1 MTVIHL
7 LVYTLT
13 PQFSEIGPFKL
24 TENCE
29 NENYELCSNWAG
41 KNRKLR
47 GLLGCLDRKLRG
59 MSMIWNTENCENEN
73 YGGEN
78 CGVTVYIKIG
88 RFLTILQRF
97 SLFLEQHQKSRF
109 FFARIATNRQK
120 SFDLY
125 IVDGFEIAIIC
136 SL

>member
-1 MTVIHL
+1 MAGGAGVFAAISITEIRRYAERKE
-7 LVYTLT
+7 YTLT

-73 YGGEN
+73 YGA
-78 CGVTVYIKIG
+78 KIAG
-88 RFLTILQRF
+88 
-97 SLFLEQHQKSRF
+97 SRC
-109 FFARIATNRQK
+109 I
-120 SFDLY
+120 
-125 IVDGFEIAIIC
+125 
-136 SL
+136 

>member
-1 MTVIHL
+1 MKHNFIRFEMQ
-7 LVYTLT
+7 YTLT

-78 CGVTVYIKIG
+78 CGVTVYCENNINK
-88 RFLTILQRF
+88 TQ
-97 SLFLEQHQKSRF
+97 
-109 FFARIATNRQK
+109 
-120 SFDLY
+120 DCY
-125 IVDGFEIAIIC
+125 
-136 SL
+136 

>member
-1 MTVIHL
+1 MRIRVWNYAL
-7 LVYTLT
+7 LYTLT

-47 GLLGCLDRKLRG
+47 GLLGCLDRKLRE

-78 CGVTVYIKIG
+78 CGVTVYRNLYNKSKN
-88 RFLTILQRF
+88 TPEILLKLFKRR
-97 SLFLEQHQKSRF
+97 SLKS
-109 FFARIATNRQK
+109 I
-120 SFDLY
+120 SCL
-125 IVDGFEIAIIC
+125 
-136 SL
+136 

>member
-1 MTVIHL
+1 MLFEKRRNNDIPYVKEIVIFMERIM
-7 LVYTLT
+7 YTLT

-59 MSMIWNTENCENEN
+59 MSMIWNTKNCENEN

-78 CGVTVYIKIG
+78 CGVTVYM
-88 RFLTILQRF
+88 
-97 SLFLEQHQKSRF
+97 
-109 FFARIATNRQK
+109 
-120 SFDLY
+120 
-125 IVDGFEIAIIC
+125 
-136 SL
+136 

>member
-1 MTVIHL
+1 M
-7 LVYTLT
+7 YTLT

-78 CGVTVYIKIG
+78 CGVTVYVIHTEQKPIKIVQIYFNIPLKEKG
-88 RFLTILQRF
+88 
-97 SLFLEQHQKSRF
+97 
-109 FFARIATNRQK
+109 TNAC
-120 SFDLY
+120 
-125 IVDGFEIAIIC
+125 I
-136 SL
+136 

>member
-1 MTVIHL
+1 M
-7 LVYTLT
+7 T

-47 GLLGCLDRKLRG
+47 GLLGCLGRKLRG

-73 YGGEN
+73 YGAEN
-78 CGVTVYIKIG
+78 CGYTNDNEIIMLNFETTVLPI
-88 RFLTILQRF
+88 FLPPKAYPYVACL
-97 SLFLEQHQKSRF
+97 LAHE
-109 FFARIATNRQK
+109 
-120 SFDLY
+120 
-125 IVDGFEIAIIC
+125 
-136 SL
+136 

>member
-1 MTVIHL
+1 MKTIMVEGIFFVYWRRAGAGVGKIHIP
-7 LVYTLT
+7 LT

-78 CGVTVYIKIG
+78 CGVTVY
-88 RFLTILQRF
+88 
-97 SLFLEQHQKSRF
+97 
-109 FFARIATNRQK
+109 
-120 SFDLY
+120 
-125 IVDGFEIAIIC
+125 VDMTA
-136 SL
+136 L

>member
-1 MTVIHL
+1 MNFFLKYRFSIFQAGNSAKQKRAWNAEINNSYLNPTLNILGFLIASKVS
-7 LVYTLT
+7 YYNTLT

-78 CGVTVYIKIG
+78 CGVMVYIYQSN
-88 RFLTILQRF
+88 LASCAL
-97 SLFLEQHQKSRF
+97 
-109 FFARIATNRQK
+109 
-120 SFDLY
+120 
-125 IVDGFEIAIIC
+125 
-136 SL
+136 